1 MTSWKRTQQ
10 VIQNSH
16 RISYFTEMVVMPNIS
31 VTIRA
36 QGSQTSHLL
45 KECSRAKAREDDIK
59 PKGMRGLTA
68 PTWVLKVGHPP
79 LLTCAA
85 HVATPPS
92 LRSPRSDPV
101 WTDYQRDS
109 PEDERKNRSL
119 QNELS
124 RQNEGKSTFSVWSVF
139 ISTYN
144 ITRKKIHRK
153 YSLLL
158 ISMSPIPEGKEM
170 SEVVA

>member
-1 MTSWKRTQQ
+1 
-10 VIQNSH
+10 
-16 RISYFTEMVVMPNIS
+16 MPNIS

-36 QGSQTSHLL
+36 QGSQTSHIL
-45 KECSRAKAREDDIK
+45 KERSWAKVREDDIK
-59 PKGMRGLTA
+59 PKGMWGLTA
-68 PTWVLKVGHPP
+68 PTWVSKVGHPP
-79 LLTCAA
+79 RLTCAA

-92 LRSPRSDPV
+92 LRSPRSDLV

-124 RQNEGKSTFSVWSVF
+124 RQNEGKSTFSMRSVF
-139 ISTYN
+139 ISIYN
-144 ITRKKIHRK
+144 ITRRKIHWK
-153 YSLLL
+153 YSLL

>member
-10 VIQNSH
+10 VIPNSH
-16 RISYFTEMVVMPNIS
+16 RISYFTEMLVMPNIP

-36 QGSQTSHLL
+36 QGSQTSHFL
-45 KECSRAKAREDDIK
+45 KERSREDDIK

-68 PTWVLKVGHPP
+68 PTWVPKVGHPP

-85 HVATPPS
+85 HVATRPL

-109 PEDERKNRSL
+109 PEDEQKNRSL
-119 QNELS
+119 RNELS
-124 RQNEGKSTFSVWSVF
+124 RQNEGKSTFSMRSVF
-139 ISTYN
+139 LSIY
-144 ITRKKIHRK
+144 ITRKKKFIGNTLC
-153 YSLLL
+153 Y
-158 ISMSPIPEGKEM
+158 
-170 SEVVA
+170 